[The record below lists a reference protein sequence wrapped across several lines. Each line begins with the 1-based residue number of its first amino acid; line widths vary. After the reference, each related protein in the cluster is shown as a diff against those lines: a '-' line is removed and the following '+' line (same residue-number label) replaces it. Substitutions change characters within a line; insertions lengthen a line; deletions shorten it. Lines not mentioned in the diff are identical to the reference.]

1 MTRMKV
7 AVFKLTFIVLT
18 LAFATA
24 KHEAVASKPS
34 SSAAAMNVL
43 SKCPQS
49 KYLVR

>member
-7 AVFKLTFIVLT
+7 VVFKLVFVVLT

-24 KHEAVASKPS
+24 KHEAVTSKPS
-34 SSAAAMNVL
+34 SSGVAMNVL

-49 KYLVR
+49 KCLVR